1 MLDIRDSKGDLLQ
14 TQRRKFI
21 EQQWTSGPWVRVCS
35 FNNCLGDHTSF
46 YCALIPKK
54 YEPEFFRGVAWD
66 LRSGNGYPAVWEG
79 GGGGRKKFG
88 YYPFGTDS
96 GVEPLIIVR
105 HFYNEWPSVLEL
117 SQEFRLYSNLYL
129 DPKASVGGRQIYSR
143 YTPNGD
149 VEEVVRINDLDA
161 EIRLSALLPFL
172 AAKQMHLGL
181 FFDAI
186 AENTATLEELGI
198 PRETISQKKGD
209 LFYLVEF
216 GDGGISSS
224 RQSFSRLIGKMLIR
238 CPKRVSVAPWSG
250 RKKEK
255 YCDFIIGDD
264 GRGNRIMH
272 TCDPDKLANYFGKNL
287 KASHYLTPVHFRRD
301 VLQKYYDNPQRYAVS
316 DADIRCGGLWSMRI
330 DNDHPDRV
338 VAWLG
343 DLGRDLSEE
352 ERLHWKHY
360 NVLPEGPPISRTAY
374 LRNIRGMFADPEM
387 PDLTFKHEYPHLNER
402 WKKQFGWEL
411 FLPLRQEDKHVFN
424 ILRIPLSDNIAE
436 FDDQVLALAKL
447 LVDSLNEKQLAAQL
461 SGRRKPDEK
470 GIAKLECWLQERNAM
485 GYEEHIKFLRKLQ
498 ALRAGSAHRKGD
510 EYKKAADYFEL
521 DQHDLPKVFR
531 NILNQA
537 LAFVRFLDSALN
549 TARSS
554 SK

>member
-1 MLDIRDSKGDLLQ
+1 VADIHDSKGDLLQ
-14 TQRRKFI
+14 VERRKFV
-21 EQQWTSGPWVRVCS
+21 EEQWTRGPWIRVCS
-35 FNNCLGDHTSF
+35 FSGSANDHISF

-54 YEPEFFRGVAWD
+54 HEPEFFRGVAWD
-66 LRSGNGYPAVWEG
+66 FVWGNGHPAVWEG

-88 YYPFGTDS
+88 YYRFGTGS

-105 HFYNEWPSVLEL
+105 EYYNEWPTSLEV

-149 VEEVVRINDLDA
+149 VEEVIRITGLDA

-186 AENTATLEELGI
+186 AENAATLEELGI
-198 PRETISQKKGD
+198 QRETISEKKGD
-209 LFYLVEF
+209 LFYVVEF
-216 GDGGISSS
+216 GEGGISSS
-224 RQSFSRLIGKMLIR
+224 RQSFSRLIGKTLIR

-250 RKKEK
+250 RKKEN

-264 GRGNRIMH
+264 GRGNPIMH
-272 TCDPDKLANYFGKNL
+272 TCDPEKLANNFGKNPQ
-287 KASHYLTPVHFRRD
+287 ARHYLTPVHFRRN
-301 VLQKYYDNPQRYAVS
+301 VLQKYYDNPQRFTVS
-316 DADIRCGGLWSMRI
+316 DADIRCGVLWSMRI
-330 DNDHPDRV
+330 DNDHTDRV

-360 NVLPEGPPISRTAY
+360 NILPEGLPISRTAY
-374 LRNIRGMFADPEM
+374 MRNIRGMFADPQM
-387 PDLTFKHEYPHLNER
+387 PDLTFKHEYPRFKER
-402 WKKQFGWEL
+402 WKKQFSWEL
-411 FLPLRQEDKHVFN
+411 FLPLRDEDKHVFN

-447 LVDSLNEKQLAAQL
+447 LVDSLNEKELATR
-461 SGRRKPDEK
+461 SSERSKPNEK
-470 GIAKLECWLQERNAM
+470 GIGKFERWLQEQKETD
-485 GYEEHIKFLRKLQ
+485 YEEHIKFLRKLQ

-510 EYKKAADYFEL
+510 EYKKAADYFEIGK
-521 DQHDLPKVFR
+521 HDLPTVFR
-531 NILNQA
+531 NILVHA
-537 LAFVRFLDSALN
+537 LSLLSFLSLLLKPD
-549 TARSS
+549 
-554 SK
+554 K